1 MNRVI
6 IAVNVHPD
14 YLFLAPLTAILWAT
28 RTGYRPTIF
37 TSHETPS
44 LTFLKRSGLCD
55 LNVVNPQND
64 RMAIKLLRWY
74 CYPFFNPD
82 DALLLADVDCWPIN
96 GAFWDRP
103 VTKPIT
109 CFYGDA
115 YQGKRHATHG
125 FRASVTA
132 FRKIC
137 PVPDDP
143 MRYMVAPLC
152 PGSSRVAELRKLPE
166 DDERRWSDDAS
177 QAELV
182 LKWMAE
188 HPNDYELVER
198 GPSPPDNRIDRS
210 DWPSTFAMLDFIGKA
225 DAHLP
230 RDASDRRVWRMIY
243 PLFEK
248 LAPDWAG
255 WARSYRDEWERSYS

>member
-6 IAVNVHPD
+6 IATNYHPD

-37 TSHETPS
+37 GPASKAVA
-44 LTFLKRSGLCD
+44 FLEHSGMVD
-55 LNVVNPQND
+55 WHYAQFQND
-64 RMAIKLLRWY
+64 RMAVKLSRWY
-74 CYPFFNPD
+74 SAFACGKED
-82 DALLLADVDCWPIN
+82 DLLLSDADCWPVN

-103 VTKPIT
+103 LTKLVT

-115 YQGKRHATHG
+115 YQNKRHATHG
-125 FRASVTA
+125 FRAKAWVLA
-132 FRKIC
+132 DIC
-137 PVPDDP
+137 EGKTRDG
-143 MRYMVAPLC
+143 RL
-152 PGSSRVAELRKLPE
+152 SELRKLPE

-198 GPSPPDNRIDRS
+198 GPSPPKDRIDRS
-210 DWPSTFAMLDFIGKA
+210 NWPSTFDLAGKV

-230 RDASDRRVWRMIY
+230 RDASDRRVWMTIY

-255 WARSYRDEWERSYS
+255 WARAYYESWSRSFS

>member
-1 MNRVI
+1 MSAPMKAILATNS
-6 IAVNVHPD
+6 HPD
-14 YLFLAPLTAILWAT
+14 YLFLAPLTAILWAA
-28 RTGYRPTIF
+28 RTGYRPVVF
-37 TSHETPS
+37 TSQETPS
-44 LTFLKRSGLCD
+44 LAFLRRSGLLD
-55 LNVVNPQND
+55 LHVIGPQND
-64 RMAIKLLRWY
+64 RMAIKLARWY
-74 CYPFFNPD
+74 CHSYFVAGD
-82 DALLLADVDCWPIN
+82 TLLLTDVDCWPID

-103 VTKPIT
+103 ASKAVT

-125 FRASVTA
+125 FRASVAA
-132 FRKIC
+132 FRQIFTAYSFRREEFL
-137 PVPDDP
+137 V
-143 MRYMVAPLC
+143 RAC
-152 PGSSRVAELRKLPE
+152 PGDDRLNELRALPE

-177 QAELV
+177 QAALV

-188 HPNDYELVER
+188 HPDDYEIVKR
-198 GPSPPDNRIDRS
+198 GPSPPQDRIDRS
-210 DWPSTFAMLDFIGKA
+210 DWPGAFDLAGKV

-255 WARSYRDEWERSYS
+255 WAKAYRDEWER